1 VLLLGVER
9 HDVEACNE
17 GNVAGFGEKKRPI
30 RAYICSLYRAD
41 FFVMFV
47 SDKREDLRF
56 GLYSPL
62 RFDYTANAIAKP
74 AELLY
79 RNIESCQQAIYS
91 LLLPERSVVTDSHI
105 VLPCVILV

>member
-1 VLLLGVER
+1 VSLLDVGR

-30 RAYICSLYRAD
+30 RAYICSLCRAD

-56 GLYSPL
+56 CLYSPL
-62 RFDYTANAIAKP
+62 CLDYTANAIAKP

-79 RNIESCQQAIYS
+79 RNIESCQQARYS

-105 VLPCVILV
+105 VLPCVFLA